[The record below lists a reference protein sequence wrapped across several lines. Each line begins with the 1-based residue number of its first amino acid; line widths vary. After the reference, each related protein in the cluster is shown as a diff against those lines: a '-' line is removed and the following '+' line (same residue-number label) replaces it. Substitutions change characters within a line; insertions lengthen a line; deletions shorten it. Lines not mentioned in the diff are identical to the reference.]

1 MITIKARHWTL
12 SLFVSHALLVG
23 TAYAAD
29 LPAAETPPPWG
40 ASTANA
46 GEPSAPTAEPVTAQ
60 TSADNANASGAS
72 ASTME
77 DWYRNRRQK
86 MAQSAKPTD
95 DIGQLQASAE
105 KGDARA
111 QYALAMLYRSDE
123 SGKMDINKSLEWHK
137 RAAEAGYDEAQ
148 YGLGVLYAN
157 GQYVPQDIAQAQ
169 SWFQKAADQG
179 NEAARLAL
187 QSSGNAAPVPEQVAV
202 APVDA
207 IPETAPAPVAA
218 AEPAPE
224 PEPVVAAAE
233 PTSEPAQVST
243 PVVMPASLSA
253 PVAEEPPADNRT
265 GASAGMDMTGI
276 APDAVRQSADSGDK
290 QAQLMLGTMYEDG
303 LAGLPSDLREAAYWY
318 EQAARQDYPKAQ
330 YNLGLLYEDG
340 RGVKQNYAQAA
351 YWYDKASKAGFTE
364 AQNNL
369 GVLYASGNG
378 VKKDPKRAEKLFSEA
393 AGQGNANAKRN
404 LGLLKG
410 G

>member
-12 SLFVSHALLVG
+12 SLFVSHALLMG

-40 ASTANA
+40 ASPANA
-46 GEPSAPTAEPVTAQ
+46 GEPSAPPAEPVTEQ
-60 TSADNANASGAS
+60 TSADNADASGVP

-86 MAQSAKPTD
+86 MAESAKPAA

-105 KGDARA
+105 KGDASA

-123 SGKMDINKSLEWHK
+123 SGKVDINKSLEWHK
-137 RAAEAGYDEAQ
+137 RAAEAGYAEAQ

-187 QSSGNAAPVPEQVAV
+187 QSSGNAAPVPEQVAA

-207 IPETAPAPVAA
+207 IPDAPAAVPAPEVAA

-224 PEPVVAAAE
+224 PAAVPEVAA
-233 PTSEPAQVST
+233 

-253 PVAEEPPADNRT
+253 PVAEEPPADNT
-265 GASAGMDMTGI
+265 GGASAGMDMTGI
-276 APDAVRQSADSGDK
+276 DPDAVRQSADSGDK

-340 RGVKQNYAQAA
+340 RGVKQNYGQAA
-351 YWYDKASKAGFTE
+351 YWYDKAAKAGFTE

-369 GVLYASGNG
+369 GVLYASGHG
-378 VKKDPKRAEKLFSEA
+378 VKKDSKRAEKLFSEA